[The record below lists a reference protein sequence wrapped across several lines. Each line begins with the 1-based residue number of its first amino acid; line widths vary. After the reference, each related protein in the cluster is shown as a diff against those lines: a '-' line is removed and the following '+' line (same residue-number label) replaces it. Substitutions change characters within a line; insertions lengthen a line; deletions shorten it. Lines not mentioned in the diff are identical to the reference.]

1 MKFETNELKE
11 LVVSLEKYFKKDY
24 SKIKEFIEESNYT
37 YEENNNSFCLTG
49 YTEIHDFFRF
59 CVNFRELEKYR
70 FELYKI
76 EITENEIL
84 FYDFYDKV
92 LFKKSLE
99 QQIDVKGVSYKAL
112 NKFFKDGV

>member
-1 MKFETNELKE
+1 MKFKTEEITEILF
-11 LVVSLEKYFKKDY
+11 SLEKYFKKDY
-24 SKIKEFIEESNYT
+24 SKLRDFVTKKSYS

-59 CVNFRELEKYR
+59 CVNFRELEDFR

-76 EITENEIL
+76 EITDAEIL

-92 LFKKSLE
+92 LFKKPLE